1 MWVLQLSLPTILW
14 GFYRWGTWSSVGLSN
29 LPKIWKARKKWNWDL
44 KWNMPPKSML
54 YSEYTFISI
63 WWLRTSSHLRTT
75 ILKQEIFLCA
85 LVAGAV
91 AAGAGGW
98 VCGPI
103 RGEAQTSGSQ
113 ISECVRFLWETRDGS
128 DSQIPL
134 VRICLL
140 VKHVGWFW
148 HRWYAIH
155 TLTNITPSEF
165 PVWMSLLFFLPSLLS
180 FLPLSPLPFSPPLP
194 FFFLSSCLQ
203 FPSASLLSPFLP
215 LSFFLFFLFRFLLI
229 GFRWF
234 DEIIYKYYSSTLQ
247 QDCAFL
253 AGRDWGLCVP
263 FTDAYI
269 GIFP

>member
-44 KWNMPPKSML
+44 KWNMPPEPML

-63 WWLRTSSHLRTT
+63 WWLRTLSHLWTT
-75 ILKQEIFLCA
+75 ILKQEIVLCT
-85 LVAGAV
+85 LVAGAI

-113 ISECVRFLWETRDGS
+113 ISECVRFLWENCDSS

-134 VRICLL
+134 VRICL
-140 VKHVGWFW
+140 WS
-148 HRWYAIH
+148 
-155 TLTNITPSEF
+155 TLGDSDTDGMRSTLWWTSPQMNF
-165 PVWMSLLFFLPSLLS
+165 PWMSLLFFLPSLLS

-203 FPSASLLSPFLP
+203 FPSATLLSPFLP
-215 LSFFLFFLFRFLLI
+215 LSFFLFFLFGFLLI

-234 DEIIYKYYSSTLQ
+234 DEIIYKYYSWTLQ